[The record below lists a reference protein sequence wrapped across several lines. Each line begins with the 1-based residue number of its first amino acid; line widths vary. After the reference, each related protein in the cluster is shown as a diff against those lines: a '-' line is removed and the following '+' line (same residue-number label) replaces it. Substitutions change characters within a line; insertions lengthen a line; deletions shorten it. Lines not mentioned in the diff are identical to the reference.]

1 MDLYR
6 LVGRTVIACIITS
19 VIAAPLGFLFL
30 NSIGKNSF
38 IIIVMSVLILVAIRT
53 LKKNR

>member
-19 VIAAPLGFLFL
+19 VIAASLGFLFL